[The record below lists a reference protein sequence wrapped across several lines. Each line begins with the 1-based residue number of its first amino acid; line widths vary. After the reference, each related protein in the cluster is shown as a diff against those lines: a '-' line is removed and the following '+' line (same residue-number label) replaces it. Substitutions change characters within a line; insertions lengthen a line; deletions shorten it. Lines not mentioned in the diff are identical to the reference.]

1 MMKSAWGPE
10 LYDFAAWNAVQV
22 EEVTLDYEQLLLDDV
37 DSLEWDK
44 ELYSEFDGFE
54 LEM

>member
-1 MMKSAWGPE
+1 MSR
-10 LYDFAAWNAVQV
+10 LDRHAAWNTSQV
-22 EEVTLDYEQLLLDDV
+22 EEVTLDYEQMLLGDI

-44 ELYSEFDGFE
+44 ELYLEFDGFE